1 MKKGFTLIELLAV
14 IIILAVI
21 ALIATPV
28 VLNVVE
34 KAREEAAINSAYGV
48 VDAAKLYYTESLLD
62 STKTVLAEGNDAKT
76 LSVSGTTISGGT
88 WNFESTSGKITLVD
102 VVLGDYTCNGT
113 VGGMTC
119 TKGSTGGEPQ
129 VPTSPFYAFGLP
141 TTSSSTDYQSVITES
156 GSNAFVKLEGEQL
169 SVCIYRNNTLECF
182 KNNNYAEE
190 SVHVQN
196 VFGADSCTSDSSRV
210 DCDVGVFN
218 CSVYSGGIVKC
229 YDNASGHRCLVRAD
243 GRVSCS

>member
-1 MKKGFTLIELLAV
+1 M
-14 IIILAVI
+14 
-21 ALIATPV
+21 IATPV

-76 LSVSGTTISGGT
+76 LSVSGTAVSDGT
-88 WNFESTSGKITLVD
+88 WNFAASTGTITLVD

-129 VPTSPFYAFGLP
+129 VTAYYACGTP
-141 TTSSSTDYQSVITES
+141 TTSSPTDYQSVITS
-156 GSNAFVKLEGEQL
+156 CISNTFVKLEGEQL

-182 KNNNYAEE
+182 KNNNFAEE

-196 VFGADSCTSDSSRV
+196 VFGADSCDSGSSSVWCDDGDMDGDFFCNVTSYGDV
-210 DCDVGVFN
+210 GCYDYTFGHNCDVHADG
-218 CSVYSGGIVKC
+218 SVYC
-229 YDNASGHRCLVRAD
+229 D
-243 GRVSCS
+243 